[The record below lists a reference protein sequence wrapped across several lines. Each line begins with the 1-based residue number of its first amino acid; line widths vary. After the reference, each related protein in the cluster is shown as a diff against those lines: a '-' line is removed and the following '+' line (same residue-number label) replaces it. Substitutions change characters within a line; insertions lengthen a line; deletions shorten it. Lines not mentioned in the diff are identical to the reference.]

1 MTQNIKFL
9 LNLEDNMYLLIAVIA
24 SVVVLIIGLLIFI
37 FMKKK
42 NKKKNEKEKQD
53 GQIQIIVALGG
64 NENIVSLEAKGSRL
78 VAVLNNMS
86 IINEEQLKNL
96 GVSSIIKMTS
106 KITLVIGNSSSEI
119 ARLFNLQNSKKDS

>member
-9 LNLEDNMYLLIAVIA
+9 LNLEDNMFLLIAVIA

-106 KITLVIGNSSSEI
+106 KITLVIGNSASEI
-119 ARLFNLQNSKKDS
+119 ARLFNLHNSKKDS